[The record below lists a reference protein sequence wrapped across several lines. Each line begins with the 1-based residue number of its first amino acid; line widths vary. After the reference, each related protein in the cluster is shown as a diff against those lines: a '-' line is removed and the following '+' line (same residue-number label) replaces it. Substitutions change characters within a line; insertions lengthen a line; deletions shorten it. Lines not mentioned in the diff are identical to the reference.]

1 MISYITTNTK
11 TQKTIEKQNNKK
23 TEQTKK
29 IKSKN

>member
-29 IKSKN
+29 NKK